1 MTTSKAKYFIEFHI
15 QKPNTVWNNN
25 QIDASDCEMKE
36 DFTFRDYD
44 NKQTI
49 RNLKEYFIS
58 FFGHKYKLCTCQ
70 MMCCIKDTHVFTRN
84 FFVNLNRSETTL
96 LITLNSMKLS
106 LIKVNEECNCDIKE
120 YNKYLTWSKS
130 QLISDIKQYKEACK
144 NAKNEIQ
151 NLGEL
156 KKKIE
161 ESDDLKKEEL
171 DKLRISYNKIIKIH
185 ENDNSKDEECYDII
199 IDINSMKDLQK
210 KGLNVKMSEKGKENY
225 EAYKNEKLLKIGV
238 IGSSKKGKSYVLS
251 KISNI
256 NLITGS
262 SNQTNGLSVKYPDKN
277 NKLKRNFILL
287 DCAGLEN
294 PILNNDNG
302 RKKEEEK
309 KEEEKNEDEN
319 KEVINNIKEEEENEF
334 NKESEFKEKVKDK
347 IMTDFFLQNFILK
360 NSDILLVIVGM
371 LTYSEQLLIKKI
383 KEECK
388 KEKKNKLFII
398 HNLQTLRKKEQIE
411 QYINNILKKSSS
423 FNLEEINSNY
433 FGNDNNEKN
442 NDNENDIIFEN
453 NEENLNKI
461 EEENLDKKQENN
473 NFIINNLEKKELKIN
488 DEDKEGILDKYKNDD
503 IENNT
508 NEDEK
513 NEFNIINNNKIK
525 ENELKEENKIE
536 INEIKNDNQEEDK
549 PCHFSEV
556 IKYGDKQQIL
566 VYHLIIANDESD
578 AGKFYNEDTYNYI
591 KKFFDQSAGL
601 NSFDLFEEIK
611 NTFKYVSP
619 IILSKQIEDI
629 KFYSNED
636 IIDKKLIK
644 LESKEDLI
652 LKDCFFEEGNSFFKT
667 SGFQP
672 KYNCYKSDDNTLEI
686 RLEIPGN
693 ITYNIEKY
701 VEKDKTKIKV
711 TGNKKQDKFP
721 PKEENIIYNNR
732 EFTNYEVII
741 PLPTEKYLI
750 ASENPKEGYPQQKGG
765 LLSIQYELSSKGK
778 IISNETKEEDEV

>member
-1 MTTSKAKYFIEFHI
+1 MITTKVKYFIEFYI

-210 KGLNVKMSEKGKENY
+210 KGLNVKMSEKGKDNY

-360 NSDILLVIVGM
+360 NSVILLVIVGM

-388 KEKKNKLFII
+388 KEKKK
-398 HNLQTLRKKEQIE
+398 
-411 QYINNILKKSSS
+411 
-423 FNLEEINSNY
+423 
-433 FGNDNNEKN
+433 
-442 NDNENDIIFEN
+442 
-453 NEENLNKI
+453 
-461 EEENLDKKQENN
+461 
-473 NFIINNLEKKELKIN
+473 
-488 DEDKEGILDKYKNDD
+488 
-503 IENNT
+503 
-508 NEDEK
+508 
-513 NEFNIINNNKIK
+513 
-525 ENELKEENKIE
+525 
-536 INEIKNDNQEEDK
+536 
-549 PCHFSEV
+549 
-556 IKYGDKQQIL
+556 
-566 VYHLIIANDESD
+566 
-578 AGKFYNEDTYNYI
+578 
-591 KKFFDQSAGL
+591 
-601 NSFDLFEEIK
+601 
-611 NTFKYVSP
+611 
-619 IILSKQIEDI
+619 
-629 KFYSNED
+629 
-636 IIDKKLIK
+636 
-644 LESKEDLI
+644 
-652 LKDCFFEEGNSFFKT
+652 
-667 SGFQP
+667 
-672 KYNCYKSDDNTLEI
+672 
-686 RLEIPGN
+686 
-693 ITYNIEKY
+693 
-701 VEKDKTKIKV
+701 
-711 TGNKKQDKFP
+711 
-721 PKEENIIYNNR
+721 
-732 EFTNYEVII
+732 
-741 PLPTEKYLI
+741 
-750 ASENPKEGYPQQKGG
+750 
-765 LLSIQYELSSKGK
+765 
-778 IISNETKEEDEV
+778 